1 MIKSF
6 TKFFQRKH
14 PYTVAFYIGRKKTQ
28 KIFDCKIKKK
38 KDLLSAK

>member
-1 MIKSF
+1 MFKSF

-38 KDLLSAK
+38 SELLAGK